1 MSQQQDWVNLDQRSE
16 DVRERVIS
24 VTEALGEGIFS
35 PTDLYDR
42 NNWGLTPNGALYNA
56 LLKMEANGVLMTH
69 EQIQVEHNQ
78 GTSQYES
85 TVHDLD
91 DTTFVQRRPQSITAR
106 PIAWFMNSG
115 SSPEIRLRAKEERER
130 VLLEFY
136 MAHVAM
142 TGETY
147 FPQLHQLLEA
157 EWRFGFSSEDD

>member
-1 MSQQQDWVNLDQRSE
+1 MSQQQDWIRLEQRSE
-16 DVRERVIS
+16 DVLEKVTR
-24 VTEALGEGIFS
+24 VTEILGEGIFS
-35 PTDLYDR
+35 PEELYDR

-56 LLKMEANGVLMTH
+56 LLRMESQSMLMTH
-69 EQIQVEHNQ
+69 EQILIEHNQ
-78 GTSQYES
+78 GPSQYEA

-106 PIAWFMNSG
+106 PISWFMNSG

-157 EWRFGFSSEDD
+157 EWRFGFSSEDN